1 MSHVR
6 GNLARF
12 VARAVERA
20 IFLGGARSV
29 VVAMPLHWPDLP
41 YEARE
46 TAGARVAQKK
56 SEDLAADVP
65 APARAA
71 PADPDARQGRPRDP
85 PEPPKPIRRRRRGD
99 IDLADLVDDPLYSSA
114 TFHTAVMDR
123 ARKWRLAI
131 IRGGAGAHQIF
142 LCAGAFFGFACSLKA
157 LRGARHDGNA
167 VATADDDA
175 AAAAAALLSFRVA
188 VQVIF
193 SCLYVL
199 ACVSALAFR
208 TANARAYERVYESW
222 CEGVNL
228 AGVLAREASLYA
240 GADWATLLR
249 FGSVAQSLFATRFE
263 FRRQSRYFI
272 ARQALEF
279 VLGCARKA
287 SKDVGGTAGGG
298 GFRGAEVFVDAFLSR
313 ACSGSEIARLLALSA
328 AGLVVMYSLE
338 KEDLRRFLAT
348 YAEEDRAE
356 AERRRRAAAAVSA
369 TREARASASSPPA
382 VRAAGG
388 SGSSEEEESRGFGI
402 DASPGGLRAR
412 RSRREES
419 DR

>member
-1 MSHVR
+1 M
-6 GNLARF
+6 
-12 VARAVERA
+12 
-20 IFLGGARSV
+20 
-29 VVAMPLHWPDLP
+29 
-41 YEARE
+41 
-46 TAGARVAQKK
+46 
-56 SEDLAADVP
+56 
-65 APARAA
+65 
-71 PADPDARQGRPRDP
+71 
-85 PEPPKPIRRRRRGD
+85 
-99 IDLADLVDDPLYSSA
+99 
-114 TFHTAVMDR
+114 
-123 ARKWRLAI
+123 
-131 IRGGAGAHQIF
+131 
-142 LCAGAFFGFACSLKA
+142 
-157 LRGARHDGNA
+157 
-167 VATADDDA
+167 
-175 AAAAAALLSFRVA
+175 
-188 VQVIF
+188 
-193 SCLYVL
+193 
-199 ACVSALAFR
+199 
-208 TANARAYERVYESW
+208 
-222 CEGVNL
+222 NL